1 MIYFLRNTYYGL
13 KKRIMKIQ
21 TQKRKGNK
29 NSENL
34 QQKRLY
40 HEVKKFQRL

>member
-1 MIYFLRNTYYGL
+1 MFINVLWFE
-13 KKRIMKIQ
+13 KKVMKIQ

-40 HEVKKFQRL
+40 YEVKKFTYL